1 MDKSLWLIEPAKLRD
16 QWAAFKPVFLSQR
29 RGMTYREIKGALVA
43 LAGEAEKIS
52 EIDKL
57 TDVAILLPLANAVSE
72 FGFSLQNITKTAIRN
87 RIDVN
92 TTLDASMRV
101 SSIGPTDPAEI
112 SALVDRAVPLVFATA
127 RPNKAVGA
135 AGSAV
140 ARRENGKKRKS
151 AEPSASSA
159 IAGASNKRVAGD
171 GTAASA
177 GTVVAPFPSDVYEV
191 DLEMPVRDDTLI
203 GKQILH
209 VADLGKGSGLEFVQ
223 FTVAAGKQKHHNDA
237 SGVPRPGSWK
247 FKLVSS
253 LKRTEL
259 KKVSLRSSAYGIKGM
274 WYLAQ
279 KKPVKK
285 KKKAA
290 EGKKGGK

>member
-1 MDKSLWLIEPAKLRD
+1 M
-16 QWAAFKPVFLSQR
+16 
-29 RGMTYREIKGALVA
+29 
-43 LAGEAEKIS
+43 
-52 EIDKL
+52 

-101 SSIGPTDPAEI
+101 SSIGPTDHAEI

-177 GTVVAPFPSDVYEV
+177 GTEVAQFPSYVYEV

-223 FTVAAGKQKHHNDA
+223 FTVAAESRSTTTMPPA
-237 SGVPRPGSWK
+237 SPGPGRG
-247 FKLVSS
+247 SS
-253 LKRTEL
+253 N
-259 KKVSLRSSAYGIKGM
+259 S
-274 WYLAQ
+274 
-279 KKPVKK
+279 
-285 KKKAA
+285 
-290 EGKKGGK
+290 